1 MTHEHAAELIALHV
15 LDALDP
21 GERRELEAHVA
32 TCDACRAE
40 LRALRPVAD
49 ALLVAVPEREPA
61 PGLRGRVLDA
71 ALAARAPAGRRPP
84 ATLRAALPAWLAA
97 AAAIVIAAGGLF
109 YANRTSQQLSAARAE
124 IAILT
129 APDVVRVDLQGQ
141 PVAPDSTGRV
151 YWSRSRG
158 LVFSASKLP
167 ALPASKI
174 YQLWFV
180 TTGGAISAGLVQPGP
195 SGDSVLTFDNPPGIV
210 GPVALAITIE
220 PAGGVPSPTGDKY
233 LVGAVPAAGA

>member
-1 MTHEHAAELIALHV
+1 MRRVPRRAASAAI
-15 LDALDP
+15 
-21 GERRELEAHVA
+21 GRR
-32 TCDACRAE
+32 R
-40 LRALRPVAD
+40 
-49 ALLVAVPEREPA
+49 LLVAVPQPA
-61 PGLRGRVLDA
+61 PGLRGRVTRRG
-71 ALAARAPAGRRPP
+71 ARARRP
-84 ATLRAALPAWLAA
+84 ASALD
-97 AAAIVIAAGGLF
+97 VTRGAAGVVRRGGRDRHRRRRPVREPHV
-109 YANRTSQQLSAARAE
+109 AQLSAARAE

-180 TTGGAISAGLVQPGP
+180 TAGGPVSAGLVQPGP
-195 SGDSVLTFDNPPGIV
+195 SGDSVLTFPNPPGIV
-210 GPVALAITIE
+210 APVTLAITIE

-233 LVGAVPAAGA
+233 LVGAQPAAGA